1 MLFKL
6 TNAGDRE
13 ELMEYAELIKAN
25 TIIDV
30 IEKTELDR
38 FGNSESNIY
47 IDITSIEDSM
57 ILSDLLGYRV
67 IIGGSLFDDEPQL
80 CIYDNYL
87 E

>member
-30 IEKTELDR
+30 IKKTELDR

-47 IDITSIEDSM
+47 IDMISIEDSM

-67 IIGGSLFDDEPQL
+67 IIGRSLFDDEPQL